1 MYQTQML
8 QKIFEIQKEIV
19 DIHPLLEKVFPVA
32 VVKDGNFLIFDADPL
47 RNEFVFIK
55 KEASSLPL
63 PEKIR
68 AAFPLECYENRI
80 ACVVSED
87 AFHSLEGYALI
98 FHEFVHCYQW
108 ETCEQDLK
116 KELIV
121 ANKEL
126 EKENYMWEINYPFP
140 YNDPKFEDTY
150 LRFLD
155 SLNIRNQEKAFKH
168 RKALNQILSR
178 EDFEYMV
185 WQEWKE
191 GFARF
196 IENKIRR
203 RLGLQENHGGLKKP
217 WNRVLFY
224 EGGARFIEF
233 LCNQERE
240 LLTDIK
246 ALFYKMLTPK

>member
-1 MYQTQML
+1 MCQIQKL
-8 QKIFEIQKEIV
+8 QKIFEIQKEIM
-19 DIHPLLEKVFPVA
+19 DIHPLLERVFPVVIA
-32 VVKDGNFLIFDADPL
+32 KDGHFLIFDVNLSGKRYA
-47 RNEFVFIK
+47 FIK
-55 KEASSLPL
+55 KEPSPVPL
-63 PEKIR
+63 PEKLR

-87 AFHSLEGYALI
+87 AFQALEGYVSI

-108 ETCEQDLK
+108 EICEQ
-116 KELIV
+116 ELRRELTV
-121 ANKEL
+121 AKRET
-126 EKENYMWEINYPFP
+126 EKGNYMWEINYPFP
-140 YNDPKFEDTY
+140 YSSPEFEDTY
-150 LRFLD
+150 FRFLD
-155 SLNIRNQEKAFKH
+155 SLNTRNPEKVFKH
-168 RKALNQILSR
+168 REALKQILNR

-203 RLGLQENHGGLKKP
+203 RLGLQENHGGLEKP

-240 LLTDIK
+240 SLTDIK
-246 ALFYKMLTPK
+246 AMFIRFWR